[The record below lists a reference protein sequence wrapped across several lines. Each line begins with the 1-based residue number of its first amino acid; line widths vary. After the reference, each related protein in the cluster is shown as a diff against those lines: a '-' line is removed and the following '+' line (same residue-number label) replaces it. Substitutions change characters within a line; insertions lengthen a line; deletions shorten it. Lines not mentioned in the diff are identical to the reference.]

1 MVKKEILQDFD
12 WDDLPPSLYWI
23 IMRSPLSAPPGLEA
37 GLMSDPGQGE
47 VL

>member
-1 MVKKEILQDFD
+1 MVKKEILQNLD

-23 IMRSPLSAPPGLEA
+23 IMCSPLSAPLGLEA
-37 GLMSDPGQGE
+37 GLMPDPGQGE